1 MVEEFFFFHEH
12 ILTNRTRSAIHL
24 GLLTPLDGNDLGQ
37 SPPKNSA
44 CGRMPWTPGQARM
57 EGAQRHT
64 GIVAQEHT
72 GRRSTGHDARPP
84 PAEGVDSCTAQAKCT
99 GARRH
104 HPRGRLKVRAAQAR
118 KGPPAKAMAWRRPH
132 ANRRHCEQ
140 PVQQLRAT
148 CQAHEPSR
156 PKAVTCR
163 ALHRCCKSPAGLCA
177 DTLAH
182 PHTCSATP
190 TKTTQKRA
198 NASASPRAA
207 HATPT
212 TAAAASGRRP
222 LGQPPAAIHRL
233 QKNPQHQ
240 CEAPPWADVHPG
252 AACVLGVDDRWR
264 QATQRHVMPLIIAAP
279 LRHRSTSSFVGRSK

>member
-1 MVEEFFFFHEH
+1 
-12 ILTNRTRSAIHL
+12 
-24 GLLTPLDGNDLGQ
+24 
-37 SPPKNSA
+37 
-44 CGRMPWTPGQARM
+44 M

-240 CEAPPWADVHPG
+240 CEAPRLSCLPTRSTGNAADSHSGFKAGAATPCASRPG
-252 AACVLGVDDRWR
+252 AATASESRGAS
-264 QATQRHVMPLIIAAP
+264 QKK
-279 LRHRSTSSFVGRSK
+279 RSPQTIQMRVS